1 VVYLINRSPSHA
13 LDGDIPEMIWKYT
26 NISYDHLRVFGYRA
40 FVHIPK
46 DGRSSLI
53 ARPRSAFSWGIKM
66 VNLGISCGILLRR
79 S

>member
-13 LDGDIPEMIWKYT
+13 LDGDISERIWKDI

-46 DGRSSLI
+46 DERSSLI
-53 ARPRSAFSWGIKM
+53 ARSRSAFFWGMKM